1 MILGISGKK
10 HSGKNTVANIIHGIT
25 LKQMG
30 MIQDWSIDGSG
41 HLNVLTQDGWGVFD
55 VTRRDPQFLQWAE
68 PNMHP
73 YIKIYTFADAL
84 KWLAVELFD
93 IPEECCFGT
102 EEQKNQIQE
111 HLLWEN
117 MPGVITCSEFW
128 NSLCP
133 DGEPDGL
140 MHHAAGPMTARE
152 FLQLFGTDLCRRMWE
167 PVWVNKCIKDI
178 KREGTLL
185 AVIPDVRFPNEVQI
199 IEKAAGMVLRLTRNV
214 FDDSHRSETALDNY
228 SFTDFLDNKDDSID
242 STIAKVQKFYKS
254 FLLRKFND
262 SNIH

>member
-25 LKQMG
+25 LKQMD
-30 MIQDWSIDGSG
+30 MVQDWSIDGNG
-41 HLNVLTQDGWGVFD
+41 HLNVLIQDGWGVFD
-55 VTRRDPQFLQWAE
+55 VTRRDKEFVAWAE
-68 PNMHP
+68 NNLYP
-73 YIKIYTFADAL
+73 YIKMYSFADAL

-102 EEQKNQIQE
+102 EDQKNQIQE
-111 HLLWEN
+111 HLLWQN
-117 MPGVITCSEFW
+117 MVGRSRFW
-128 NSLCP
+128 RS
-133 DGEPDGL
+133 
-140 MHHAAGPMTARE
+140 GPMTSRE
-152 FLQLFGTDLCRRMWE
+152 FLQYFGTDVMRYMWE

-185 AVIPDVRFPNEVQI
+185 AIIPDVRFPNEVQI
-199 IEKAAGMVLRLTRNV
+199 IEEAGGMVLRLTRNV
-214 FDDSHRSETALDNY
+214 FDDDHKSETALDNY
-228 SFTDFLDNKDDSID
+228 NFTDYLDNQDDSID

>member
-25 LKQMG
+25 LKQMD
-30 MIQDWSIDGSG
+30 MVQDWSIDGNG
-41 HLNVLTQDGWGVFD
+41 HLNVLIQDGWGVFD
-55 VTRRDPQFLQWAE
+55 VTRRDKEFVVWAE
-68 PNMHP
+68 NNLYP
-73 YIKIYTFADAL
+73 YIKIYSFADAL

-102 EEQKNQIQE
+102 EDQKNQIQE

-117 MPGVITCSEFW
+117 ARDRRSRFW
-128 NSLCP
+128 SS
-133 DGEPDGL
+133 
-140 MHHAAGPMTARE
+140 GPMTARE
-152 FLQLFGTDLCRRMWE
+152 FLQYFGTDVMRYMWE

-185 AVIPDVRFPNEVQI
+185 AIIPDVRFPNEVQI
-199 IEKAAGMVLRLTRNV
+199 IEEAGGMVLRLTRNV
-214 FDDSHRSETALDNY
+214 FDDNHKSETALDNY
-228 SFTDFLDNKDDSID
+228 SFTDYLDNQDDSID
-242 STIAKVQKFYKS
+242 STMAKVQKFYKS